1 VKRRKDKHH
10 RHITYT
16 AGKRAEWVALI
27 YLICKGYRPLA
38 RRYKCPAGEID
49 LIVAR
54 RNLIAFVEVKYR
66 ADQDTAAFSIT
77 PKQQFRISRAAQY
90 WTSKNQRD
98 HLKTMRFDVI
108 LLAPGRWPLHITHAF
123 MDNSG
128 N

>member
-1 VKRRKDKHH
+1 VKRQRAKHH

-16 AGKRAEWVALI
+16 AGKRAEWGALI

-49 LIVAR
+49 LIVTR
-54 RNLIAFVEVKYR
+54 GNLVAFVEVKYR

-77 PKQQFRISRAAQY
+77 PKQQSRIFRAAQY

-108 LLAPGRWPLHITHAF
+108 LLSPRRWPLHIVHAF
-123 MDNSG
+123 MDKQAQ
-128 N
+128 